1 MENVVKKTT
10 NRRGQEKCRQ
20 YTASFKAEVVEE
32 HESGMKEID
41 IVMLYWINRSLVCSK
56 NFSFIF
62 TEVFFPAAV
71 FNFAP
76 IW

>member
-1 MENVVKKTT
+1 MNENINIANVENVVKKTT

-41 IVMLYWINRSLVCSK
+41 IVMLY
-56 NFSFIF
+56 
-62 TEVFFPAAV
+62 
-71 FNFAP
+71 
-76 IW
+76 